1 MCRETAPSVYDI
13 ERASKGQVNFVM
25 LNVDNTKARPKHA
38 THMLHPFHHPDSIPV
53 QWVPEMSTYDVDGI
67 PHFVFLDAQG
77 KKQGDVVGRLPK
89 DVLQRNMDAL
99 VAGQA
104 LPYVKAAGVTSSVSA
119 AADPLRDPASLTASA
134 DPRAHS

>member
-1 MCRETAPSVYDI
+1 MYDI

-25 LNVDNTKARPKHA
+25 LNVDNTKVHAPLIHA
-38 THMLHPFHHPDSIPV
+38 TPQLPDSAPSMH

-67 PHFVFLDAQG
+67 PHFVFLDAAG

-99 VAGQA
+99 VKGAA
-104 LPYVKAAGVTSSVSA
+104 LPYVKASGVTSSVTSGG
-119 AADPLRDPASLTASA
+119 DPLAQTSS